1 MLKVITAT
9 LFTAAI
15 EIDEQ
20 GKILNTPKS
29 FSNFK
34 GLPFSTLE
42 AVLNKNT
49 RKIQSLKIED
59 VIDG

>member
-34 GLPFSTLE
+34 GLSFSTLE
-42 AVLNKNT
+42 TVLK
-49 RKIQSLKIED
+49 KQKYHSLKIED